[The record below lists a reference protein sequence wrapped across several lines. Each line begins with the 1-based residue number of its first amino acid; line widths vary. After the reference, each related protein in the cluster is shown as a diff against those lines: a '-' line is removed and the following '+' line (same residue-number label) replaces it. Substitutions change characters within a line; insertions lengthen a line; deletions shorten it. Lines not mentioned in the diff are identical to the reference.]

1 MRKRDIQSFTLRL
14 SDLKE
19 YEQAKA
25 EREAAKKNDEP
36 NAKKN
41 LDELIPHHMSKFG
54 PRRKQEIRERI
65 GLPME

>member
-25 EREAAKKNDEP
+25 EREPAKKGEEP
-36 NAKKN
+36 NVKKN
-41 LDELIPHHMSKFG
+41 NEEVMPHANKFG

>member
-19 YEQAKA
+19 YEQAKN
-25 EREAAKKNDEP
+25 EREAAKKSDETG
-36 NAKKN
+36 AKKS
-41 LDELIPHHMSKFG
+41 LDEIIPHMTKFG